1 MSIEYDSVLVVGW
14 LLDKND
20 LPKKFIKNLP
30 ETSHMED
37 RFDPKTGQ
45 KVTSE
50 VVIDSEEREI
60 FVLDGIE
67 YEDEDEVGFFYTL
80 AHKVGAVASQVSTSD
95 KMRYALEPKIARRSR
110 ANWCLIDLYD
120 MAKYAKSAKAIHN
133 KLIKLGFKLPKPK
146 VMAILQIS

>member
-1 MSIEYDSVLVVGW
+1 MSTEYDSVLVVGW

-45 KVTSE
+45 KVVSE

-67 YEDEDEVGFFYTL
+67 YEDEVEFFYTL
-80 AHKVGAVASQVSTSD
+80 AHKVGAVASQVSIYPD
-95 KMRYALEPKIARRSR
+95 GMRYALEPKIARRSR
-110 ANWCLIDLYD
+110 ANWCLLGLYD

-146 VMAILQIS
+146 VMAVLQRS